1 MNASLRRCFF
11 IGGSLWN
18 MKKLVKCVGSFSSQ
32 QTLIGYAALL
42 PVVFHLVE
50 VRRRNIINA
59 SIAVISFGD
68 PMPLG

>member
-11 IGGSLWN
+11 IGGNLWS
-18 MKKLVKCVGSFSSQ
+18 MKKLVRCVGSISTQ

-59 SIAVISFGD
+59 SIAVIPFGD

>member
-1 MNASLRRCFF
+1 
-11 IGGSLWN
+11 

-59 SIAVISFGD
+59 SIAVILFGD